1 MLSAKK
7 KIYILILTFCL
18 VDVLLFVL
26 MVFPLTRRVGENA
39 DEFRDQQKNLR
50 TLEAQTVSLKD
61 FQKNVSD
68 LKNYTLVVQ
77 NAFVD
82 PTAPVSFLQFLEK
95 WAVNYNLSLALAP
108 FDSPAV
114 KGDIWS
120 SVGVRVDAA
129 GNLADCLRFAEML
142 ENSPWVI
149 MITRFDLQKTVLRE
163 GAGGIQE
170 KPLTEATL
178 SFDVKAFSG
187 KPAAVK
193 KN

>member
-1 MLSAKK
+1 MILLKK

-18 VDVLLFVL
+18 IDVLLFVL
-26 MVFPLTRRVGENA
+26 VIFPLTKRVGENA
-39 DEFRDQQKNLR
+39 NEFRGQQKNLR
-50 TLEAQTVSLKD
+50 ALEAQTVSLKD

-68 LKNYTLVVQ
+68 LKNYALVVQ
-77 NAFVD
+77 NAFID

-95 WAVNYNLSLALAP
+95 WAVNYNLALAVAP

-120 SVGVRVDAA
+120 SVGVRVDAT
-129 GNLADCLRFAEML
+129 GNLANCLRFAEML

-149 MITRFDLQKTVLRE
+149 MITRFELQKTVPTM
-163 GAGGIQE
+163 AVQE
-170 KPLTEATL
+170 KPLGEATL
-178 SFDVKAFSG
+178 SFDIKAFSG
-187 KPAAVK
+187 KPAVMK